1 MAETNTGMWLDRSLR
16 TSDCGTWWSASTD
29 KWPALGLLQLEA
41 ALMVPVAVQER
52 VAATV
57 SAVRAANPRGVLRTT
72 ELVVEARR
80 AFLVVATRPTPT
92 LEDVLAS
99 WPTLAPGAAAG
110 IAVDIA
116 ATLRDLHAVGLSHG
130 DLTADTVVLTPGGS
144 AVLIEVGVL
153 AAAQDRP
160 TNVTVDVQNWSVLVR
175 GLAVATG
182 STPEAELLA
191 QAAAM
196 AESGDLATAARRL
209 AMHASELAD
218 FTDRESL
225 VAALPSIPPAPP
237 RIPAQRSNVDAVNP
251 VRLRFGRGIPEAAI
265 VAAASQPVRASL
277 SQRVR
282 QVFTSRSAPR

>member
-1 MAETNTGMWLDRSLR
+1 MAETNSGMWLNRSLR
-16 TSDCGTWWSASTD
+16 TSGCGTWWSASTD

-52 VAATV
+52 VAAAV

-92 LEDVLAS
+92 LEDLLAA

-153 AAAQDRP
+153 AAVQDRP
-160 TNVTVDVQNWSVLVR
+160 TDVGADVRNWSALVR

-191 QAAAM
+191 QAAAI

-209 AMHASELAD
+209 ATRAAELAD

-265 VAAASQPVRASL
+265 VAAASHPVRASL

-282 QVFTSRSAPR
+282 QLFTSRSAPR